1 MGERVLVS
9 HMKGKKHIQRMQD
22 SSQPKPNSFFQSNLK
37 ASKEQSTVNVTVQS
51 SSKTMDNFVYDDKS
65 VTNAEIIWTLKNVQ
79 ANFLLK
85 SCESLPKVFQEM
97 FPDSVIAKNF
107 TFSKDKCSYYINY
120 GVGPCYKSVLT
131 NEIKAS
137 PYYSTSFDETL
148 NKVTQQEQMDI
159 YVTF

>member
-1 MGERVLVS
+1 M
-9 HMKGKKHIQRMQD
+9 
-22 SSQPKPNSFFQSNLK
+22 
-37 ASKEQSTVNVTVQS
+37 T
-51 SSKTMDNFVYDDKS
+51 S

-85 SCESLPKVFQEM
+85 SCESLPKVFQEL

-120 GVGPCYKSVLT
+120 GVGPCYKSVLA

-137 PYYSTSFDETL
+137 PYYSTSFDGTL

>member
-37 ASKEQSTVNVTVQS
+37 ASKEQSTVDVTVQS

-97 FPDSVIAKNF
+97 FPDSLLQKTSLLVKTNVHITSIMVSDLA
-107 TFSKDKCSYYINY
+107 IN
-120 GVGPCYKSVLT
+120 
-131 NEIKAS
+131 
-137 PYYSTSFDETL
+137 
-148 NKVTQQEQMDI
+148 
-159 YVTF
+159 